1 MNAASISNPD
11 IIENGEDSDSDTTS
25 EGIPDY
31 YQPIGSYNGDDNEDD
46 DVSLPNGHHHPALA
60 AAFVEDSSED
70 EKEEEEEDEEE
81 EARRVEAELAARR
94 AFEEDESR
102 RNSPLPNENVAR
114 VMDAMRGV
122 SVSGFAPDW
131 VHEDRWL
138 DDLHRL
144 RHSSHSPA

>member
-11 IIENGEDSDSDTTS
+11 IIENGEDSDSDTNS

-31 YQPIGSYNGDDNEDD
+31 YQPIGSYNGDDNEGV
-46 DVSLPNGHHHPALA
+46 DVGLPNGHHHPALA
-60 AAFVEDSSED
+60 GACVEDSIED
-70 EKEEEEEDEEE
+70 DDDEQEDEEE
-81 EARRVEAELAARR
+81 TRRVESELAARR

-102 RNSPLPNENVAR
+102 RNAPLPNENITR
-114 VMDAMRGV
+114 VMEAMRGV

-131 VHEDRWL
+131 AHEDRWL

-144 RHSSHSPA
+144 RHSSRSPA